1 MKPAFLICPDQRP
14 ELSEILTELP
24 LVLQPYLGKP
34 LLDHALTGLVGLGYE
49 KVMVYAS
56 DRPAQVRE
64 YVAHAAAWGMTI
76 QVVSCARE
84 KTKEQVRAE
93 CQLEDDRDVFL
104 LDCLPQAPDVI
115 ILQNIMSW
123 HQSRSVMMAKLL
135 PNQIGVSEP
144 SEGIWIGLKA
154 KVAASAVIEPPVW
167 IGHHVV
173 VQEGAKIGPM
183 ACIESH
189 SMIDRDAE
197 VAHSTVNDRTYVGQM
212 TNLQKSF
219 AHGGELVNWTT
230 GSKVK
235 VVDHF
240 LLSRLDVPRRSASGL
255 WGRLA
260 ALLCMVLTS
269 PVAFV
274 AFLIGLRD
282 GEPWLNVKTA
292 VRMQAA
298 GEEMQKV
305 LYAEFPSRM
314 GTWAR
319 WPRLWRVVMGDFCWV
334 GNPPL
339 SPIQASELT
348 EEFERLWLYTAPAI
362 FTAPEAE
369 DSREPWDDEARMHAA
384 MFASQSTPAW
394 RRRILWKGILGLL
407 SPHSSRS

>member
-1 MKPAFLICPDQRP
+1 MKPAYLICPDQRL
-14 ELSEILTELP
+14 ELSELLAGLP

-49 KVMVYAS
+49 KVIVYAS
-56 DRPAQVRE
+56 DRPAQIRE
-64 YVAHAAAWGMTI
+64 YVSDAAAWGMSI
-76 QVVSCARE
+76 NVVSCARE
-84 KTKEQVRAE
+84 KTREQIRDDCE
-93 CQLEDDRDVFL
+93 LEDESDIFL
-104 LDCLPQAPDVI
+104 LDRLPQAPDAM
-115 ILQNIMSW
+115 ILQSVETW
-123 HQSRSVMMAKLL
+123 HQSREMLMPKLL
-135 PNQIGVSEP
+135 PNQIGVIERSR
-144 SEGIWIGLKA
+144 GVWVGLKA

-173 VQEGAKIGPM
+173 VQDGAKIGPM

-189 SMIDRDAE
+189 SIIDRDGE
-197 VAHSTVNDRTYVGQM
+197 VVNSTVNERTYVGQM
-212 TNLQKSF
+212 TYLHKSI
-219 AHGGELVNWTT
+219 AHGGELVNWEK
-230 GSKVK
+230 GVRVK

-260 ALLCMVLTS
+260 ALLCMILTS
-269 PVAFV
+269 PVLLFAM
-274 AFLIGLRD
+274 LCGMRNR
-282 GEPWLNVKTA
+282 EPWLVFKAA

-298 GEEMQKV
+298 GEEMQEV
-305 LYAEFPSRM
+305 LYAEFSSRM
-314 GTWAR
+314 GAWAR

-339 SPIQASELT
+339 SPGQAAELN

-369 DSREPWDDEARMHAA
+369 GSREPWDDEARMHAA

-394 RRRILWKGILGLL
+394 CRRILWKGLLGLVSTHL
-407 SPHSSRS
+407 LRS